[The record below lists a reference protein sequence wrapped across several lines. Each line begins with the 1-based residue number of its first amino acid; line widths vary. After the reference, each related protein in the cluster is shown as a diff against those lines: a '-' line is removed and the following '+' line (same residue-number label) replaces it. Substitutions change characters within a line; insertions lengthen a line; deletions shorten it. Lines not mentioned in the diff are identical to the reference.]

1 MKADLYKNDG
11 TTNAKAVNVP
21 ADIFGI
27 EPNDD
32 AIYMDVKSVMTNS
45 REGIASTKNRAMV
58 RGGGKKPWK
67 QKGRGVAR
75 AGTNRSPIWRGGGTI
90 FGPQPRN
97 FHMKVNKKV
106 KALARKSAYSY
117 KMKEGS
123 VRIIED
129 LKMETPK
136 TKDLFDLLKS
146 WDIERKK
153 ITVLLS

>member
-146 WDIERKK
+146 WNIERKK
-153 ITVLLS
+153 LRFY